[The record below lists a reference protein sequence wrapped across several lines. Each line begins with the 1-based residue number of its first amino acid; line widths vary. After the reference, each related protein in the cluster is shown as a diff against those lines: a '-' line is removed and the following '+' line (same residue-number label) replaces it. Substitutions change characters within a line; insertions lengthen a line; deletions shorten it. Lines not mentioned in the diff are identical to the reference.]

1 MGFFAL
7 SFPSTILYSETQ
19 KLYLGCFT
27 RFIPM
32 FNGKTAEQD
41 RSPEK
46 PCPEDLVPEVISLAG
61 G

>member
-1 MGFFAL
+1 
-7 SFPSTILYSETQ
+7 
-19 KLYLGCFT
+19 
-27 RFIPM
+27 M

-41 RSPEK
+41 RSPDK